1 MVTAVVNNPGAVAG
15 QAVYM
20 PNPGATFLRMNK
32 AGTFAVA
39 KGDIMVKDTG
49 TAPDSLKIAAAGAG
63 ILGPFYIATEAA
75 ASAAL
80 KVSVA
85 VGGLWYVKGGDT
97 IEPGDDVMLSTTVA
111 GQTVKSTAVTTVA
124 LLQGKVGVSL
134 GFADS
139 FGTGLPVAS
148 VVDDL
153 YVIDL
158 NAGYRG

>member
-15 QAVYM
+15 QEVYQGTGAVFM
-20 PNPGATFLRMNK
+20 RMNK
-32 AGTFAVA
+32 AATFAVA

-49 TAPDSLKIAAAGAG
+49 TAPDSLKLATPGAN
-63 ILGPFYIATEAA
+63 LPGPFYICTQ
-75 ASAAL
+75 AAL
-80 KVSVA
+80 SADTKVSVA
-85 VGGLWYVKGGDT
+85 VGGMWYVTGGDT

-111 GQTVKSTAVTTVA
+111 GQLVKSTAVTTVA
-124 LLQGKVGVSL
+124 LLQQKVGVSL

-148 VVDDL
+148 VVGDL
-153 YVIDL
+153 FVVDL

>member
-15 QAVYM
+15 QEVYQGTGAVYM
-20 PNPGATFLRMNK
+20 RMNK
-32 AGTFAVA
+32 AATFAVA
-39 KGDIMVKDTG
+39 KGDMMVKDTG
-49 TAPDSLKIAAAGAG
+49 TAPDSLKVATAGAA
-63 ILGPFYIATEAA
+63 IAGPFYICTQ
-75 ASAAL
+75 AAL
-80 KVSVA
+80 AADTKVSVA
-85 VGGLWYVKGGDT
+85 VGGIWYVTGGDT
-97 IEPGDDVMLSTTVA
+97 IEPGDDVMLSTTVN

-148 VVDDL
+148 VVGDL
-153 YVIDL
+153 YVIDM